1 MSTSLRDR
9 LVEHVEYRRELW
21 LHILGLLKTVHRHRL
36 PGRPFGPDLE
46 LLVIYGAAMVA
57 GFSKGRSVGSSD
69 IARSL
74 EIPRETVRRQLY
86 RLAGLGLLE
95 RDGHKFRLS
104 AVTEKMSGD
113 VMERLS
119 AQVESA
125 SQVARLGKQSIEVL
139 RRESTPWGH
148 LMGVDPAT
156 SPAIL
161 WTGRPN
167 GAIWYLNPAWTAAT
181 GISQEEGT
189 RAWNRLANLQD
200 RKLWDLLIHPDD
212 RNDYISTWLRA
223 VETKRPHWFHEG
235 RLRGRDGDYHW
246 FRSEAVPLFDGGKL
260 VKWTGTK
267 TMLERKIA

>member
-1 MSTSLRDR
+1 MEQIPTSLRDR
-9 LVEHVEYRRELW
+9 LVEDVEDRRELW
-21 LHILGLLKTVHRHRL
+21 HHILRLLKTVHRHRL
-36 PGRPFGPDLE
+36 PGRRFGPDLE
-46 LLVIYGAAMVA
+46 LLVIYGAA
-57 GFSKGRSVGSSD
+57 FSKGRSVRSSD

-74 EIPRETVRRQLY
+74 EIPRETVRRQLC

-104 AVTEKMSGD
+104 VVTEKMSGD

-125 SQVARLGKQSIEVL
+125 SKAARLGRQSLEVL

-167 GAIWYLNPAWTAAT
+167 GAIWYLNPAWMAAT
-181 GISQEEGT
+181 GISQE
-189 RAWNRLANLQD
+189 
-200 RKLWDLLIHPDD
+200 
-212 RNDYISTWLRA
+212 
-223 VETKRPHWFHEG
+223 
-235 RLRGRDGDYHW
+235 
-246 FRSEAVPLFDGGKL
+246 
-260 VKWTGTK
+260 
-267 TMLERKIA
+267 

>member
-1 MSTSLRDR
+1 MEQIPTSLRDR
-9 LVEHVEYRRELW
+9 LVEDVEDRRELW
-21 LHILGLLKTVHRHRL
+21 HHILRLLKTVHRHRL
-36 PGRPFGPDLE
+36 PGRRFGPDLE
-46 LLVIYGAAMVA
+46 LLVIYGAA
-57 GFSKGRSVGSSD
+57 FSKGRSVRSSD

-74 EIPRETVRRQLY
+74 EIPRETVRRQLC

-104 AVTEKMSGD
+104 AVTDKMSGD
-113 VMERLS
+113 VMDRLS
-119 AQVESA
+119 AQPEST
-125 SQVARLGKQSIEVL
+125 SKIDRPG
-139 RRESTPWGH
+139 STPWGH

-167 GAIWYLNPAWTAAT
+167 GTIWYLNPAWTAAT

-235 RLRGRDGDYHW
+235 RLRGRDGEYHW

-267 TMLERKIA
+267 TLIERKNVAVA